1 MELFLETAACGRD
14 AFYHGQPGDKGLAT
28 TFQGLPLVTC
38 FFQLVLT
45 FKGTMALNT
54 APQVQTFKI

>member
-28 TFQGLPLVTC
+28 YNLPRATVSDL
-38 FFQLVLT
+38 LLSVLT
-45 FKGTMALNT
+45 FKGTVALKT